1 MPLLELANVSKSYCS
16 GPQRTVVLREAC
28 MSLQA
33 GECVAIW
40 GHRACGKTTL
50 LNVAAGRQ
58 APERGTVLL
67 DGKDIYRRSAAPAQ
81 RQICEQVVWA
91 HGHGW
96 EAEGLQVL
104 DYMALSLL
112 EHTSEL
118 RRARRES
125 WQALASLGLSHI
137 ARTRCELLSG
147 YERAAIS
154 IARAIV
160 RRPSVLIADEPTA
173 HLGVVEGGSVM
184 RLLRT
189 CAEERSLAVLVTV
202 PDIPSMVH
210 AHRAGA
216 LGDGLLTAP
225 EPVARSL
232 YDNVIE
238 FPSRGY
244 ATG

>member
-1 MPLLELANVSKSYCS
+1 MPLLELANVDKSYRS
-16 GPQRTVVLREAC
+16 GSQRAIVLREAC
-28 MSLQA
+28 ISLQA

-40 GHRACGKTTL
+40 GQRACGKTTL
-50 LNVAAGRQ
+50 LNVAGGRQ
-58 APERGTVLL
+58 APERGIVML
-67 DGKDIYRRSAAPAQ
+67 DGKDLYPASASTPPRVGAQ
-81 RQICEQVVWA
+81 LAWV
-91 HGHGW
+91 HSPGW

-112 EHTSEL
+112 EHTGEL

-125 WQALASLGLSHI
+125 WEALACLGLSHI
-137 ARTRCELLSG
+137 ARTHCELLSR
-147 YERAAIS
+147 YERAAMS

-173 HLGVVEGGSVM
+173 HLGMAERGSLM
-184 RLLRT
+184 GLLRRS
-189 CAEERSLAVLVTV
+189 AEERSLAVLVTV

-210 AHRAGA
+210 AHRAGS
-216 LGDGLLTAP
+216 LNEGLLCAP
-225 EPVARSL
+225 EPPAQPL
-232 YDNVIE
+232 YDNVLE